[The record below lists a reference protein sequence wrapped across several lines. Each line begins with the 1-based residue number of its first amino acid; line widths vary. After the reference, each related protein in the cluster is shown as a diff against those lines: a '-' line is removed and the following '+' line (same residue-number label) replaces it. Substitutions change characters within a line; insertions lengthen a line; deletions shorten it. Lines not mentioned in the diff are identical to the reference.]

1 MIVLP
6 LEICIYNIAE
16 YLEFYS
22 DGQVIFAITSR
33 NKKYGYDR

>member
-6 LEICIYNIAE
+6 LEICIYNIVE

-22 DGQVIFAITSR
+22 DGQVIFAR